1 MLRFAAVAGLMLL
14 WTPRPSTLDSRPSI
28 PRVAR
33 DRLLDW
39 QTAPPSSPA
48 TTDTIQAGD
57 PRIETSRLRPYT
69 IERHLTIT
77 RGDSSQPFGSQT
89 ESLAS
94 TSLHGHAALLGVVTF
109 ATPRATTVD
118 SSWLD
123 ATTLAP
129 IRMRST
135 NAERVVDLEFSGQGV
150 RTETTP
156 SRGEASRLDQP
167 LGVRP
172 FEWNMFGLALSAMPL
187 APGFN
192 AVMPVYSDRFAR
204 VVWYQ
209 VEVVQETSLVRQSG
223 YHSPMWEVVATP
235 DSAGPSARFWISR
248 THRFVDQVRVW
259 EPGVSITYA
268 REL

>member
-14 WTPRPSTLDSRPSI
+14 LTPRPSTLDRQNALP
-28 PRVAR
+28 
-33 DRLLDW
+33 D
-39 QTAPPSSPA
+39 SPA
-48 TTDTIQAGD
+48 KPDTIQAGD
-57 PRIETSRLRPYT
+57 SRIETSRLHPFA

-77 RGDSSQPFGSQT
+77 RGDSSLPFGQQA
-89 ESLAS
+89 ESLTDA
-94 TSLHGHAALLGVVTF
+94 TLDGRAVLLGVVTF
-109 ATPRATTVD
+109 TTPRATTVD

-129 IRMRST
+129 IRMRSA
-135 NAERVVDLEFSGQGV
+135 NAERVVDLEFTGQGV

-156 SRGEASRLDQP
+156 GGGEASRLDQQ

-187 APGFN
+187 APGFK

-223 YHSPMWEVVATP
+223 YHSPMWEVLATP
-235 DSAGPSARFWISR
+235 DSAGPSARFWVSR

-259 EPGVSITYA
+259 ESGVAILYS
-268 REL
+268 RSL